1 MTALHLSRATL
12 RRDAPILALARALI
26 PEEEGARI
34 GAAHRLV
41 WALFGDSPERRRD
54 FLWRAKDRHG
64 FLILSPRPPQDPHG
78 LFHLET
84 KLFAPVLRADQ
95 RLRFSLRANPVVA
108 IPPERGERGK
118 RHDVVMHALRA
129 VPPGQRAGARRAAI
143 ETAGRAW
150 LDRQGERA
158 GFRVEGGVAIDGYEQ
173 LRIPRENAPAMRLSV
188 LEFDG
193 VLTVTD
199 PDALLA
205 AIARGFGRAR
215 AFGCGLMLIAAARA

>member
-1 MTALHLSRATL
+1 MTALYLSRATL

-26 PEEEGARI
+26 PEEEGTRI

-54 FLWRAKDRHG
+54 FLWRAKGRDG
-64 FLILSPRPPQDPHG
+64 FLILSPRPPQDPHE
-78 LFHLET
+78 LFHLES
-84 KLFAPVLRADQ
+84 KPFAPVLRADQ

-173 LRIPRENAPAMRLSV
+173 FRIPRENAPAMRLSV

-199 PDALLA
+199 PETLLA

-215 AFGCGLMLIAAARA
+215 AFGCGLMLIGPARA